1 MAKSNTSVITLNG
14 NQLDTAA
21 QRPLLGALG
30 LQPETASTSN
40 HILVQTKQPLSLQQ
54 ELELEGIGVKILEY
68 VSTNTYMCE
77 LKERNKLPVINDLDY
92 VSWVNDYLDQFV
104 VDLSLKSS
112 DYVADQ
118 SPFPMVPKNR
128 SSHLVDIG
136 LHKHVDSDAPDLQK
150 KIGAVAHADPDLLE
164 VAGNKIRVRVENQ
177 YLDDLAAVDEV
188 RVIEPVH
195 TPRLFNDRARAI
207 MGAPVEVNGTEFQ
220 GDGEFV
226 AVADTGFDIGRK
238 NDVHSAF
245 TGRVSRLYALGRPG
259 RSCDPDGHGTHVCGS
274 VLGDG
279 NSAAM
284 GGDIRGTAPGAKLVM
299 QSLLDRRNG
308 LGGIPS
314 NLYDLFL
321 PPYRDDQSQAEDRAP
336 ARIHTNSWGSSAFDG
351 GQLPYNQSS
360 EAIDRFVWDHKDML
374 ILFAAGNS
382 GVDVD
387 RNGVIDPQQIGAEG
401 AAKNCITVGA
411 SENNRPEIPIR
422 YGSRWPRGPI
432 TADLMADRP
441 DGMAAFSSRGPTKQE
456 RIKPDIVAPGTAI
469 LSARS
474 RKLMNAEVGFGHSND
489 REWWFLAGT
498 SMATPL
504 VAGGAAVLR
513 ESLVKNRTP
522 QPTAAL
528 IKALLINGAVELTG
542 QYIPSEAGPS
552 PNGSSGFGRVNLS
565 KSVILPSQGDGGFI
579 EGEPLA
585 QGQHKE
591 FEVNIPLGKESSTLK
606 VTLVWTDPPGTE
618 LQNDLDLIV
627 IGQDG
632 KEKHGNMGDSS
643 GFDRKNNVEQ
653 VVWKGLQPGS
663 TVKIRVHAFRIFQ
676 RYHNQPYAVV
686 WTINRH

>member
-1 MAKSNTSVITLNG
+1 MAENNTSVITING
-14 NQLDTAA
+14 NQLDPAA
-21 QRPLLGALG
+21 QRPLLSALG
-30 LQPETASTSN
+30 LQPENASTSN
-40 HILVQTKQPLSLQQ
+40 HILVQTKQPLSNEQ
-54 ELELEGIGVKILEY
+54 ELELKEIGVKILEY

-77 LKERNKLPVINDLDY
+77 LSKRDKLSDINDLDY
-92 VSWVNDYLDQFV
+92 VSWVNDYLDHFV
-104 VDLSLKSS
+104 VDSSLKSS

-118 SPFPMVPKNR
+118 SPFPTVPKNR

-136 LHKHVDSDAPDLQK
+136 LHKHVDPDAPALRE
-150 KIGAVAHADPDLLE
+150 KIGAVAHADPDVLE
-164 VAGNKIRVRVENQ
+164 VAGNKIRVHVENQ

-195 TPRLFNDRARAI
+195 KPRLFNNRARAI
-207 MGAPVEVNGTEFQ
+207 MGAPVQVNGTEFR

-238 NDVHSAF
+238 DDVHPAF
-245 TGRVSRLYALGRPG
+245 TDRVSRLYALGRPG
-259 RSCDPDGHGTHVCGS
+259 KSCDPDGHGTHVCGS

-279 NSAAM
+279 NSALM
-284 GGDIRGTAPGAKLVM
+284 GGDIRGTAPGAKLVL

-314 NLYDLFL
+314 NLYNLFL
-321 PPYRDDQSQAEDRAP
+321 PPYRDDQAQPDDKAP
-336 ARIHTNSWGSSAFDG
+336 ARIHTNSWGSSAFNG

-360 EAIDRFVWDHKDML
+360 EAIDRFVWDHKDMV

-382 GVDVD
+382 GVDAD

-411 SENNRPEIPIR
+411 SENGRPEIPIR

-432 TADLMADRP
+432 TTDLMADRP

-469 LSARS
+469 LSTRS
-474 RKLMNAEVGFGHSND
+474 RKVINAEDSFGHSD
-489 REWWFLAGT
+489 DPAWWFLAGT

-513 ESLVKNRTP
+513 ESLVKNETP

-552 PNGSSGFGRVNLS
+552 PNGSSGFGRVNLT
-565 KSVILPSQGDGGFI
+565 KSVILPSQDDGGFI
-579 EGEPLA
+579 EGEALA
-585 QGQHKE
+585 QGQHKDID
-591 FEVNIPLGKESSTLK
+591 VNIPQGTESSDLK

-627 IGQDG
+627 IGPDG
-632 KEKHGNMGDSS
+632 KEKHGNMGDGS

-663 TVKIRVHAFRIFQ
+663 SIKVRVYAFHIFQ
-676 RYHNQPYAVV
+676 RDHNQPYAVV